1 MPGAMPQTEAD
12 IAPSAL
18 TVLYGEKVD
27 KCAGFCSSQLERYVP
42 LAQISNRYW
51 DNATRGCLAP
61 SANAPLDHVRLRAVE
76 NVWNSYVLQL
86 CVINSFFRGC

>member
-61 SANAPLDHVRLRAVE
+61 SANAPWIMCGFEPLKTSGIPTFCYYAL
-76 NVWNSYVLQL
+76 
-86 CVINSFFRGC
+86 